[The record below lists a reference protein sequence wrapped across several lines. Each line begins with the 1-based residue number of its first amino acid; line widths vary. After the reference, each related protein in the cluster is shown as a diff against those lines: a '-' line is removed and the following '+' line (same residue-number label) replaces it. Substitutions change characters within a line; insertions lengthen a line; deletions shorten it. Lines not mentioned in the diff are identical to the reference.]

1 METRRLSPGICSIFV
16 LYSLQASESRNTAM
30 SVGTDSYLMRDQVH
44 ELVASL
50 MPTDRNV
57 NTRWKRRLKRS
68 AEIGALSLV
77 GCVYSVILMWQL

>member
-1 METRRLSPGICSIFV
+1 
-16 LYSLQASESRNTAM
+16 
-30 SVGTDSYLMRDQVH
+30 MRDQVH

-50 MPTDRNV
+50 MPTDRGV
-57 NTRWKRRLKRS
+57 NARWKRCLKRS

>member
-1 METRRLSPGICSIFV
+1 
-16 LYSLQASESRNTAM
+16 M
-30 SVGTDSYLMRDQVH
+30 SAGTDSYLMRDQVQ

-50 MPTDRNV
+50 MPTDKSV
-57 NTRWKRRLKRS
+57 NARWKRRLKRS

>member
-1 METRRLSPGICSIFV
+1 MDTWRLQLGICSNFV
-16 LYSLQASESRNTAM
+16 LYFKQASESRNTTM
-30 SVGTDSYLMRDQVH
+30 SVRTDSYLMRDQVH